1 MFFMT
6 LDNALMAVNVPESG
20 VGPELGTPHPLFPTN
35 AVPVFVGPYCV
46 SADGQ
51 RFLINTRTAE
61 SASQPLT
68 LVTNWT
74 ADLKK

>member
-1 MFFMT
+1 MT
-6 LDNALMAVNVPESG
+6 LDNVLMAVNVRETSA
-20 VGPELGTPHPLFPTN
+20 GPELGTPHQLFQTN
-35 AVPVFVGPYCV
+35 AVPAVVGPYCV

-51 RFLINTRTAE
+51 RFLINTMTAE
-61 SASQPLT
+61 SASKPLT